1 MKFIRVTSLLFFS
14 AIITAFLSVPITT
27 ASYTIWLSSIEMPVT
42 LNLFIASLIHD
53 WFNLGITLF
62 LLFLAGFLIAF
73 LITFIIRKMF
83 NISIIS
89 EPFSYAIAGSTCILL
104 ILVLTVVLLF
114 ETQVIAGNRTVV
126 GTLLHVLAG
135 FAGGYFFG
143 YFLKKM

>member
-53 WFNLGITLF
+53 WFNLGVTLF
-62 LLFLAGFLIAF
+62 LLFLVGFLIAF
-73 LITFIIRKMF
+73 LITFIIRKIF
-83 NISIIS
+83 TINLIS
-89 EPFSYAIAGSTCILL
+89 EPFSYAIAGSVCILL

-114 ETQVIAGNRTVV
+114 ETQIIAGNRTTL
-126 GTLLHVLAG
+126 GTFLHVLAG

>member
-114 ETQVIAGNRTVV
+114 ETQIIAGNRTVV

>member
-1 MKFIRVTSLLFFS
+1 MKFIRVTSLLLFS

-53 WFNLGITLF
+53 WFNLGVTLF

-73 LITFIIRKMF
+73 LITFIIRKIF
-83 NISIIS
+83 TINLIS
-89 EPFSYAIAGSTCILL
+89 EPFSYAIAGSVCILL

-114 ETQVIAGNRTVV
+114 ETQIIAGNRTTL
-126 GTLLHVLAG
+126 GTFLHVLAG

>member
-1 MKFIRVTSLLFFS
+1 MKFIRVTSLLLFS

-53 WFNLGITLF
+53 WFNLGVTLF

-73 LITFIIRKMF
+73 LITFIIRKIF
-83 NISIIS
+83 TINLIS
-89 EPFSYAIAGSTCILL
+89 EPFSYAIAGSVCILL

-114 ETQVIAGNRTVV
+114 ETQIIAGNRTAF
-126 GTLLHVLAG
+126 GTFLHVLAG

>member
-1 MKFIRVTSLLFFS
+1 MKVIRATSLLFFS

-27 ASYTIWLSSIEMPVT
+27 ASYTIWLFSIEMPVT

-53 WFNLGITLF
+53 WFNLGVTLF
-62 LLFLAGFLIAF
+62 LLFLSGFLIAF
-73 LITFIIRKMF
+73 LITFMIRKIF
-83 NISIIS
+83 TINLIS
-89 EPFSYAIAGSTCILL
+89 EPFSYAIAGSVCIFL
-104 ILVLTVVLLF
+104 ILVLSVVLLF
-114 ETQVIAGNRTVV
+114 ETQIIAGNRTVV